1 MKIKKSYLKIK
12 KSILNLGEFSTSPPP
27 PPNYVLVIFPTL
39 PDYSNPLL
47 LGTEEYCQKIVWNVV
62 RID

>member
-1 MKIKKSYLKIK
+1 MKIKKYYLKTK
-12 KSILNLGEFSTSPPP
+12 KSTLNLREFSTPPP

-39 PDYSNPLL
+39 PDYSNPLP
-47 LGTEEYCQKIVWNVV
+47 LGTKEYCQKKIVWNVV